1 MPYHR
6 NLVSSISIFSAYS
19 WSNFKIRDS
28 FGKLK
33 TCRFQNCPWFWNLT
47 KIWWRKW
54 GNKHWWLF
62 SGTRCICKWS
72 RSICFWSLA
81 LSGPCFLVSMDES
94 KDRRSR
100 MRHLNPKDIRLLSA
114 SPAYEELSAPF
125 YPSNQ
130 ITISFSGAKCARIV
144 FCRCAFIQT
153 QITKRE
159 MEQTKLQFQIQMN
172 R

>member
-1 MPYHR
+1 MMALR
-6 NLVSSISIFSAYS
+6 GVEKFIVGGWWWWSESDYS
-19 WSNFKIRDS
+19 VLSPSLSETCTGLGMGPGWDRD
-28 FGKLK
+28 
-33 TCRFQNCPWFWNLT
+33 
-47 KIWWRKW
+47 
-54 GNKHWWLF
+54 
-62 SGTRCICKWS
+62 GTGMGQGRD
-72 RSICFWSLA
+72 RD
-81 LSGPCFLVSMDES
+81 GT

-130 ITISFSGAKCARIV
+130 ITISFSGTKCARIM

>member
-1 MPYHR
+1 M
-6 NLVSSISIFSAYS
+6 
-19 WSNFKIRDS
+19 
-28 FGKLK
+28 
-33 TCRFQNCPWFWNLT
+33 Q
-47 KIWWRKW
+47 
-54 GNKHWWLF
+54 
-62 SGTRCICKWS
+62 ICKEKNFQYGGGTPLPES
-72 RSICFWSLA
+72 PKILDMLGKNLEIF
-81 LSGPCFLVSMDES
+81 LSFI

>member
-1 MPYHR
+1 MANSKFQKYGIYINSDLTIGLASKNYPKSIYYSPKSMHR
-6 NLVSSISIFSAYS
+6 IKSC
-19 WSNFKIRDS
+19 
-28 FGKLK
+28 KLQM
-33 TCRFQNCPWFWNLT
+33 FPIL
-47 KIWWRKW
+47 
-54 GNKHWWLF
+54 
-62 SGTRCICKWS
+62 
-72 RSICFWSLA
+72 
-81 LSGPCFLVSMDES
+81 

-130 ITISFSGAKCARIV
+130 KTISFSGAKCARIV

-159 MEQTKLQFQIQMN
+159 MEQTKLQFQIQIN